1 MEYCEGGDILQLIK
15 KCKRDKD
22 YMNEDVIWKIFMQIM
37 QALQHCHFRKEGR
50 ILHRDIKPGNIFLD
64 GQNNVKLGDF
74 GLSKMMGT
82 DSTMAQTHVGT
93 PYYMSPE
100 QIDEVPYN
108 EKSDIW
114 SAGCVLYEMAALRP
128 PFMAKSSI
136 QLA

>member
-15 KCKRDKD
+15 RCKRDKD

-82 DSTMAQTHVGT
+82 
-93 PYYMSPE
+93 
-100 QIDEVPYN
+100 
-108 EKSDIW
+108 
-114 SAGCVLYEMAALRP
+114 
-128 PFMAKSSI
+128 
-136 QLA
+136 